1 MFWICFCELS
11 IGIVCVFFMGI
22 RFALCCVGAEDLY
35 PNETK
40 RAELS
45 VQLGLTYRRHGALW
59 PPPREQAAS
68 AVGRAGRRRTGAGC
82 G

>member
-22 RFALCCVGAEDLY
+22 RFALCCVGAEDSY

-45 VQLGLTYRRHGALW
+45 VQLGLTYWYQWMTKAPGEKSGVLDRG
-59 PPPREQAAS
+59 Q
-68 AVGRAGRRRTGAGC
+68 
-82 G
+82 